1 MIDYNDRS
9 FRSLDPAEESAIA
22 HYHQQGDLLWGEF
35 RGGTVRRG
43 SLCGR
48 CLPDGELE
56 FGYVSV
62 SLTGEVTTG
71 RCHSSPLLLPGGK
84 IRLQEKWERYG
95 PGASTG
101 SSEIEEL

>member
-1 MIDYNDRS
+1 MINYDGRR
-9 FRSLDPAEESAIA
+9 FRSLDPDEESAIA

-35 RGGTVRRG
+35 EGGSIKRG

-62 SLTGEVTTG
+62 SITGEVITG
-71 RCHSSPLLLPGGK
+71 HCHSSPVLLPGGK

-95 PGASTG
+95 AHASAG
-101 SSEIEEL
+101 NSEIEEL